1 MEEFENN
8 DNFSIGNQESIFN
21 RSTTQNNNI
30 KKIDENQQNDENSQS
45 FFQFDLFDQ
54 NIKVMKT
61 PAKKDTKKLK
71 QYSNKYES
79 LNNACEEIEPALG
92 SDKKQENKSMVSL
105 SDIKESYIT
114 RNNAENKQSEI
125 TDNSNQTQEVKGF
138 STSDS
143 DNKNDVEESKPK
155 GYDAVILPPN
165 DNVSPSTK
173 PQTKNDKSNHDD
185 IDDVLP
191 DISWE
196 EPAKPQEPVFENN
209 DYRSTI
215 GELYNKS
222 KLSDPYEKNKYR
234 SFKEIFP
241 STRISEQSNDDDSM
255 DEIDMLVKSNMES
268 NINCDDVNML
278 KNLYSLQGMT
288 IKTHNPQN
296 NKNSKSVYTDKNRL
310 NMYTMCITA
319 FIMLVEVIA
328 SYFFIKNVLNIY
340 MTTGRLPFYLGCA
353 LAVSLALVGILENIF
368 DRFKLV
374 VIKVDNK
381 KELTK
386 RLLVFMIISVIIFA
400 ICLAFGMNSL
410 LDANFISYWIISI
423 LISSNILV
431 YHLIYMALFSTKRFN
446 S

>member
-1 MEEFENN
+1 M
-8 DNFSIGNQESIFN
+8 
-21 RSTTQNNNI
+21 
-30 KKIDENQQNDENSQS
+30 
-45 FFQFDLFDQ
+45 
-54 NIKVMKT
+54 
-61 PAKKDTKKLK
+61 
-71 QYSNKYES
+71 
-79 LNNACEEIEPALG
+79 
-92 SDKKQENKSMVSL
+92 
-105 SDIKESYIT
+105 
-114 RNNAENKQSEI
+114 
-125 TDNSNQTQEVKGF
+125 
-138 STSDS
+138 
-143 DNKNDVEESKPK
+143 
-155 GYDAVILPPN
+155 
-165 DNVSPSTK
+165 
-173 PQTKNDKSNHDD
+173 
-185 IDDVLP
+185 P